1 MRFQDVREL
10 SLFDGVTDEQLAAL
24 VEASEVIECE
34 AGVVLWP
41 AGDPADF
48 WWINVE
54 GTIDLSRTVGGER
67 VVLGQFT
74 SPGRWAGGFRAWD
87 ESGTYLATGTTTSRC
102 VVLKVPAA
110 ALRSLLAEL
119 PLVAH
124 LVDGLFRTARS
135 IESSARERQSLVR
148 LGTLSAGLAH
158 ELNNPAAAATRAVD
172 ALDEQLE
179 DALSS
184 LFTLATKGITARQ
197 YTGLDELRRQLLERS
212 APTGSLDRADLEDEL
227 SSWMARQGLQRE
239 WVMAPALAAA
249 GADVEWCDAVL
260 ELLGPESVQY
270 GVEWVASTV
279 TVRALLG
286 EVRESTRRVSELVA
300 SVKVYTQMDRGAL
313 QSTDVT
319 DGIDSTLTMLAH
331 KLGDTV
337 EVRREYAA
345 DLPRIEAYV
354 GELNQVWTNLIDNA
368 VDAMDGEGVL
378 TVRTRAEV
386 ASVVVEV
393 ADTGS
398 GMTPEVRQRAFET
411 FFTTKETGKGTGL
424 GLDIARRIV
433 VERHG
438 GRIDIDSE
446 PGSTTFSVTLP
457 LRPPERR

>member
-1 MRFQDVREL
+1 M
-10 SLFDGVTDEQLAAL
+10 LFDEIRAIPIFDGIADDDLRTLLA
-24 VEASEVIECE
+24 ASEVVEFE
-34 AGVVLWP
+34 PGDVLWQAGAP
-41 AGDPADF
+41 AES
-48 WWINVE
+48 WWVNVS
-54 GTIDLSRTVGGER
+54 GRIDMLRVAGGEET
-67 VVLGQFT
+67 VVGQMAD
-74 SPGRWAGGFRAWD
+74 PGRWAGGFGAWA
-87 ESGTYLATGTTTSRC
+87 EHASYFATGRASSTGRM
-102 VVLKVPAA
+102 LRVPNT
-110 ALRSLLAEL
+110 ALREMFSAV
-119 PLVAH
+119 PLVGH
-124 LVDGLFRTARS
+124 LVAGMFTTVRN
-135 IESSARERQSLVR
+135 IEAGVRERESLVR

-158 ELNNPAAAATRAVD
+158 ELNNPAAAATRAVE

-184 LFTLATKGITARQ
+184 LFALATKGITARQ

-212 APTGSLDRADLEDEL
+212 APTDSLGRADLEDEL
-227 SSWMARQGLQRE
+227 SSWMARQGLQRD

-249 GADVEWCDAVL
+249 GADVEWCDTVL
-260 ELLGPESVQY
+260 DLLGPESVQY

-279 TVRALLG
+279 TVRGLLE
-286 EVRESTRRVSELVA
+286 EVRESTRRISELVA

-319 DGIDSTLTMLAH
+319 DGIDSTITMLAH

-345 DLPRIEAYV
+345 DLPRVEAYV

-378 TVRTRAEV
+378 TIRTRAEDATV
-386 ASVVVEV
+386 IVEV
-393 ADTGS
+393 SDTGA
-398 GMTPEVRQRAFET
+398 GMTPEVMQRAFET

-438 GRIDIDSE
+438 GRIDITSE
-446 PGSTTFSVTLP
+446 PGATTFAVTLP